1 MKNRRFCIYLTISII
16 LTIIYGFYIVC
27 YFKNKVS
34 STYSDKIQR
43 EELSFDYEEMLS
55 ELRKIEEKNDSNISF
70 LSYCKEKASWLAIH
84 QYRKECYLLFAELH
98 RVFKNQ
104 DPELLSWYYSSM
116 MMQALEV
123 STALDKMNFVYNAVD
138 GFQSITENNNFIC
151 ACIKIETYL
160 SLPSFFSDQI
170 NEAFICLKQ
179 LCTDIESEKEY
190 TITNSCFEQVQ
201 THDFSYI
208 NQLIATAEHVVGI
221 NKVNKSILSEC
232 KKIIEEIQK

>member
-1 MKNRRFCIYLTISII
+1 MLLDNYDEL
-16 LTIIYGFYIVC
+16 LL
-27 YFKNKVS
+27 
-34 STYSDKIQR
+34 
-43 EELSFDYEEMLS
+43 ELSKIDDKNNTSTFFLS
-55 ELRKIEEKNDSNISF
+55 E
-70 LSYCKEKASWLAIH
+70 CKEKASWLAMN
-84 QYRKECYLLFAELH
+84 QYRKECYLLFTELN
-98 RVFKNQ
+98 RIIGSE
-104 DPELLSWYYSSM
+104 DPEIVAWYYSSM
-116 MMQALEV
+116 MMQALDV
-123 STALDKMNFVYNAVD
+123 RTALDKMNFVYNAVE
-138 GFQSITENNNFIC
+138 GFQSIPENNNFNC
-151 ACIKIETYL
+151 QCIKIETYL

-208 NQLIATAEHVVGI
+208 NQLIATAEHVEGI